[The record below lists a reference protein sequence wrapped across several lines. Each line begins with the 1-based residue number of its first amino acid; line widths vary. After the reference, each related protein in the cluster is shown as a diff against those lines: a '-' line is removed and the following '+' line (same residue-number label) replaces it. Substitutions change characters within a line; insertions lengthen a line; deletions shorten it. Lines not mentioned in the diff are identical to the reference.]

1 MIDFEELGKYTE
13 IPIPST
19 ARRLLE
25 KPERQMQ
32 LTLNLRTTEEHLVQA
47 NAFVVYWSTVRG
59 PAKGGIR
66 FWPDVSLAETA
77 DLAER
82 MVYKTALVG
91 VPFGGGKSGVAINP
105 QEITVPEKAAVIK
118 EFVHL
123 IRNELYGNDYI
134 PAPDMG
140 STPLDMAVIFGETHR
155 PETVTGKPVRVGG
168 LPGREQATGR
178 GTATATAT
186 ALAQMLGRSV
196 ENARIAIQG
205 FGNVGSWAGRFL
217 HQMGAKVCAVSDV
230 NGGIYSDGGL
240 DIPALAAWVRS
251 GQPLGSFGGRA
262 IGNEEL
268 LASDVDVLIPAATGG
283 VIDEHTAQTVKAK
296 LIVEGANGPTTAEG
310 QAVLMSSGKKL
321 VPDILA
327 NAGGVVASYVEW
339 RQAKSGSLTQE
350 HETYETVD
358 QHIRGSFER
367 VLAVAN
373 EKNMSLRTAAEVLSV
388 SEVVQTMRDRGWL

>member
-1 MIDFEELGKYTE
+1 MIDLEALSKYTD
-13 IPIPST
+13 IPPT

-32 LTLNLRTTEEHLVQA
+32 LTLNLRTTEDRLVQA
-47 NAFVVYWSTVRG
+47 DAFLVYWNTARG

-91 VPFGGGKSGVAINP
+91 VPFGGGKSGVAVDP
-105 QEITVPEKAAVIK
+105 QQMAVPEKAAIIK

-123 IRNELYGNDYI
+123 IRNELYGADYI

-140 STPLDMAVIFGETHR
+140 TTPLDMAVIFGETHR

-178 GTATATAT
+178 GVATATAV
-186 ALAQMLGRSV
+186 ALRRLLDLPTQGATV
-196 ENARIAIQG
+196 AIQG
-205 FGNVGSWAGRFL
+205 FGNVGSWAAYFL
-217 HQMGAKVCAVSDV
+217 HNMGVNICAVSDV
-230 NGGIYSDGGL
+230 TDGVYSADGL
-240 DIPALAAWVRS
+240 DVPELVQWVRR
-251 GQPLGSFGGRA
+251 GQPLKRFGQGQPITNA
-262 IGNEEL
+262 QL
-268 LASDVDVLIPAATGG
+268 LAADVDALIPAAIGG
-283 VIDEHTAQTVKAK
+283 VLDENTAQTVQAK
-296 LIVEGANGPTTAEG
+296 LVIEAANGPTTPAG
-310 QAVLMSSGKKL
+310 QQALLAAGKKV

-339 RQAKSGSLTQE
+339 RQAKSGSLTQQ

-358 QHIRGSFER
+358 EHISDSFNR
-367 VLAVAN
+367 VLALAEQHSV
-373 EKNMSLRTAAEVLSV
+373 SLRTAAEVLAV
-388 SEVVQTMRDRGWL
+388 AEVVQTMRDRGWL

>member
-1 MIDFEELGKYTE
+1 
-13 IPIPST
+13 
-19 ARRLLE
+19 
-25 KPERQMQ
+25 
-32 LTLNLRTTEEHLVQA
+32 
-47 NAFVVYWSTVRG
+47 
-59 PAKGGIR
+59 
-66 FWPDVSLAETA
+66 
-77 DLAER
+77 
-82 MVYKTALVG
+82 VYKTALVG
-91 VPFGGGKSGVAINP
+91 VPFGGGKSGVAIDP
-105 QEITVPEKAAVIK
+105 REITVPEKAAVIK

-186 ALAQMLGRSV
+186 ALAQILGRSV
-196 ENARIAIQG
+196 ENVRIAIQG

-230 NGGIYSDGGL
+230 NGGIYSDDGL
-240 DIPALAAWVRS
+240 DIPALAEWVRS
-251 GQPLGSFGGRA
+251 GKPLGSFGGRA
-262 IGNEEL
+262 IDNEEV

-283 VIDEHTAQTVKAK
+283 VIDKHTAQTVKAK
-296 LIVEGANGPTTAEG
+296 LIIEAANGPTTAEG

-373 EKNMSLRTAAEVLSV
+373 EKNVSLRTAAEVLAV

>member
-1 MIDFEELGKYTE
+1 MIDLEALSKYTD
-13 IPIPST
+13 IPPT

-32 LTLNLRTTEEHLVQA
+32 LTLNLRTTEDRLVQA
-47 NAFVVYWSTVRG
+47 DAFLVYWNTARG

-91 VPFGGGKSGVAINP
+91 VPFGGGKSGVAVDP
-105 QEITVPEKAAVIK
+105 QQMAVPEKAAIIK

-123 IRNELYGNDYI
+123 IRNELYGADYI

-140 STPLDMAVIFGETHR
+140 TTPLDMAVIFGETHR

-178 GTATATAT
+178 GVATATAV
-186 ALAQMLGRSV
+186 ALRRMLDLPTQGATV
-196 ENARIAIQG
+196 AIQG
-205 FGNVGSWAGRFL
+205 FGNVGSWAAYFL
-217 HQMGAKVCAVSDV
+217 HKMGVKICAVSDV
-230 NGGIYSDGGL
+230 TDGVYSADGL
-240 DIPALAAWVRS
+240 DVPELVQWVRR
-251 GQPLGSFGGRA
+251 GQPLKRFGQGQPITNA
-262 IGNEEL
+262 QL
-268 LASDVDVLIPAATGG
+268 LASDVDALIPAAIGG
-283 VIDEHTAQTVKAK
+283 VLDENTARTVQAR
-296 LIVEGANGPTTAEG
+296 LVIEAANGPTTPAGQQALLAEG
-310 QAVLMSSGKKL
+310 KKV

-339 RQAKSGSLTQE
+339 RQAKSGSLTQQ

-358 QHIRGSFER
+358 EHIGDSFNR
-367 VLAVAN
+367 VLALAEQHSV
-373 EKNMSLRTAAEVLSV
+373 SLRTAAEVLAV
-388 SEVVQTMRDRGWL
+388 AEVVQTMRDRGWL

>member
-1 MIDFEELGKYTE
+1 MIDLEALSKYTD
-13 IPIPST
+13 IPPT

-32 LTLNLRTTEEHLVQA
+32 LTLNLRTTEDRLVQA
-47 NAFVVYWSTVRG
+47 DAFLVYWNTARG

-91 VPFGGGKSGVAINP
+91 VPFGGGKSGVAVDP
-105 QEITVPEKAAVIK
+105 QQMAVPEKAAIIK

-123 IRNELYGNDYI
+123 IRNELYGVDYI

-140 STPLDMAVIFGETHR
+140 TTPLDMAVIFGETHR

-178 GTATATAT
+178 GVATATAV
-186 ALAQMLGRSV
+186 ALRRMLDLPTQGATV
-196 ENARIAIQG
+196 AIQG
-205 FGNVGSWAGRFL
+205 FGNVGSWAAYFL
-217 HQMGAKVCAVSDV
+217 HKMGVKICAVSDV
-230 NGGIYSDGGL
+230 TDGVYSADGL
-240 DIPALAAWVRS
+240 DVPELVQWVRR
-251 GQPLGSFGGRA
+251 GQPLKRFGQGQPITNA
-262 IGNEEL
+262 QL
-268 LASDVDVLIPAATGG
+268 LAADVDALIPAAIGG
-283 VIDEHTAQTVKAK
+283 VLDENTAQTVQAK
-296 LIVEGANGPTTAEG
+296 LVIEAANGPTTPAG
-310 QAVLMSSGKKL
+310 QQALLAAGKKV

-339 RQAKSGSLTQE
+339 RQAKSGSLTQQ

-358 QHIRGSFER
+358 EHISDSFNR
-367 VLAVAN
+367 VLALAEQHSV
-373 EKNMSLRTAAEVLSV
+373 SLRTAAEVLAV
-388 SEVVQTMRDRGWL
+388 AEVVQTMRDRGWL